1 MDSSTS
7 KRRRG
12 SDDYAKQQQQQ
23 PQVSCC
29 RPPRRKQHLYLAL
42 DHWKG
47 GYSIHKLDAD
57 DILDQQQP
65 PAAAAAAAGELL
77 KLIDPGRRSL
87 LGSSISCVC
96 RRSLL

>member
-12 SDDYAKQQQQQ
+12 SDDYAKQQQQ

-42 DHWKG
+42 DDWKG